1 MNAVTLVLGLA
12 GIFTILSIILFLGK
26 VYKKR
31 KLGKVL
37 TTIVTCI
44 AVFFVFGSCGII
56 PAKQQIISYHNQEIN
71 EFYRQC
77 KKNPDLKSLE
87 DLEKHQ
93 ISEYIYVED
102 FSVSKERN
110 RDIINVDFKIDLVYG
125 LYITAS
131 DKVDLAAVD
140 VWD

>member
-12 GIFTILSIILFLGK
+12 GIFTILSLILFLGK
-26 VYKKR
+26 VYKKS

-37 TTIVTCI
+37 TTIVACI
-44 AVFFVFGSCGII
+44 AVFFVFGACGIL
-56 PAKQQIISYHNQEIN
+56 PAKQQITSYHNEEIG

-77 KKNPDLKSLE
+77 KKDPNLKSLG
-87 DLEKHQ
+87 DLENCQ
-93 ISEYIYVED
+93 ISEYVYVD
-102 FSVSKERN
+102 NFSVSKERN

-125 LYITAS
+125 LYITTS
-131 DKVDLAAVD
+131 DKVDLAAVE